1 MEVVND
7 ALREKIRELE
17 DEIHEGTGLLR
28 QAKIKLQ
35 ESKAEKMELKKN
47 TDFAIKDLRETIN
60 GLAEERDALQ
70 KKLTI
75 EQNRNKN
82 CASQADE
89 IESLKHLSKQKQEEI
104 NLLRNEKT
112 KLLATIENSK
122 MTELNLKKKI
132 DEATADAEKLKNQ
145 NTQPDSKHK
154 SVVQDYEKRI
164 EKLTKERDEYVKK
177 FVESG
182 DKFLKA
188 QREMNPHAIA
198 DIITESV
205 NAKINKLKKDLDK
218 SKKESSSSKGVLTKE
233 KKKIK
238 ELDEQI
244 RSIWHKMNDSELGLD
259 EEIFDLFF
267 EIFI

>member
-7 ALREKIRELE
+7 ALRDKIKELE
-17 DEIHEGTGLLR
+17 DEIQEGTGLLR

-47 TDFAIKDLRETIN
+47 TDFAKEDLRKTIN

-75 EQNRNKN
+75 EQNRNKD
-82 CASQADE
+82 CSSQADE

-122 MTELNLKKKI
+122 ITELNLKKKV
-132 DEATADAEKLKNQ
+132 DETTADVEKLKNQ
-145 NTQPDSKHK
+145 NAQPDSKHK
-154 SVVQDYEKRI
+154 SVVQEYEKRI
-164 EKLTKERDEYVKK
+164 EKLTKERDEYEKK

-188 QREMNPHAIA
+188 QLEMHPHAIA

-205 NAKINKLKKDLDK
+205 NAKMSILKKDLDK
-218 SKKESSSSKGVLTKE
+218 SKKEGAATKGVLTKE

-244 RSIWHKMNDSELGLD
+244 RSIWNKMNDSESGLD
-259 EEIFDLFF
+259 KEIFDL
-267 EIFI
+267 IF